1 MSEIDDTAPEERP
14 TAGLGDGAAERALV
28 RLVAGFQQLGTDAQL
43 AATGTGG
50 VLLDRLLA
58 MDLDDSDDATL
69 VEIVAAANRLA
80 ACAEALMA
88 QAAGVLSERESMNP
102 LALADVVTDVDSGE
116 RTAVAA
122 EKACTAPEELAVRL
136 GWTRNQCRDLV
147 RRGRLVST
155 HLLGTGEELRR
166 GTIDTGRSRA
176 ILDSLADVPWQ
187 VALAVEDQVLPTA
200 PSRTAGQLRRD
211 VARALIAVDPAE
223 AERRAERRRRCRRV
237 TRPRALPDETAAMTI
252 EGPAADVLALDTALQ
267 AAATAAKTCGDQ
279 RTVDQLRFD
288 ALATIAAE
296 ALATGHLGPEHL
308 ALPLAHTDGR
318 RPEIHVTVSLAHLL
332 PQSAAA
338 ASDAAA
344 GSGEAGAILRMATGP
359 PGTGRAEEANRVEWA
374 GAADEISL
382 EPPWRPPDDPVTD
395 TGPAI
400 DLDAVP
406 HLTGYGPITP
416 MTARALAAGGI
427 WRRLVTDPLSGRL
440 LDLGHTRYRPS
451 TPLADHVRARDQHCV
466 RPGCSAPA
474 RECQLDHTR
483 PWDHQEPAAGGSTSP
498 ANLGALCHRDHQ
510 VKTHGD
516 FQVVQSAPGEFEWTT
531 PTGHRYRRNVDGST
545 TQLSHGPEIPPC

>member
-14 TAGLGDGAAERALV
+14 AAGLGDGAAERALV

-102 LALADVVTDVDSGE
+102 LALADVVTDADSGE
-116 RTAVAA
+116 RTAAAA

-155 HLLGTGEELRR
+155 HLLGTGEALRR
-166 GTIDTGRSRA
+166 GTIDTGRARA

-252 EGPAADVLALDTALQ
+252 QGPAADVLALDTALQ
-267 AAATAAKTCGDQ
+267 AAATAAKTGGDQ
-279 RTVDQLRFD
+279 RTADQLRFD

-296 ALATGHLGPEHL
+296 ALATGHLGPERL

-332 PQSAAA
+332 PQHGAAA
-338 ASDAAA
+338 ADAADAA
-344 GSGEAGAILRMATGP
+344 GTADAADSADAGDEAGALRRMVTAP
-359 PGTGRAEEANRVEWA
+359 PGTGDGREAGGTA
-374 GAADEISL
+374 L
-382 EPPWRPPDDPVTD
+382 EAPWQHPDDPVTD

-400 DLDAVP
+400 DPDAVP
-406 HLTGYGPITP
+406 QLTGYGPITP

-427 WRRLVTDPLSGRL
+427 WRRLVTDPLSDRL
-440 LDLGHTRYRPS
+440 L
-451 TPLADHVRARDQHCV
+451 
-466 RPGCSAPA
+466 
-474 RECQLDHTR
+474 
-483 PWDHQEPAAGGSTSP
+483 
-498 ANLGALCHRDHQ
+498 
-510 VKTHGD
+510 
-516 FQVVQSAPGEFEWTT
+516 
-531 PTGHRYRRNVDGST
+531 
-545 TQLSHGPEIPPC
+545 

>member
-1 MSEIDDTAPEERP
+1 MSEIGDTTPEERP
-14 TAGLGDGAAERALV
+14 AAGPGNGAAERALV
-28 RLVAGFQQLGTDAQL
+28 RLVAGYQQLGTDAQL

-58 MDLDDSDDATL
+58 IDLDESDDGTL
-69 VEIVAAANRLA
+69 VEVVAAANRLA

-88 QAAGVLSERESMNP
+88 QAAGVLCERESMNP
-102 LALADVVTDVDSGE
+102 LALADVVTDADSGE

-166 GTIDTGRSRA
+166 GTIDTGRARA
-176 ILDSLADVPWQ
+176 ILDSLDDVPWQ

-211 VARALIAVDPAE
+211 VARALVAVDPAE
-223 AERRAERRRRCRRV
+223 AERRAERRRTCRRV

-267 AAATAAKTCGDQ
+267 AAAAAARAGGDP
-279 RTVDQLRFD
+279 RTPDQLRFD
-288 ALATIAAE
+288 ALATVAAE

-308 ALPLAHTDGR
+308 SLPLAHTDGR

-332 PQSAAA
+332 PQSGAAA
-338 ASDAAA
+338 AAAADAADEA
-344 GSGEAGAILRMATGP
+344 GTLRRMVTAPPATDEGGEAG
-359 PGTGRAEEANRVEWA
+359 GTALEA
-374 GAADEISL
+374 
-382 EPPWRPPDDPVTD
+382 PWRHPDDPVTD

-400 DLDAVP
+400 DPDAVP

-451 TPLADHVRARDQHCV
+451 APLADHVRARDQHCV

-474 RECQLDHTR
+474 RDCQLDHTR
-483 PWDHQEPAAGGSTSP
+483 PWDHQEPTAGGSTSP
-498 ANLGALCHRDHQ
+498 ANLGPLCHRDHQ

-516 FQVVQSAPGEFEWTT
+516 FQVVQTAPGEFEWTT
-531 PTGHRYRRNVDGST
+531 PTGHRYRRNVDGSS
-545 TQLSHGPEIPPC
+545 TQLSPSPEIPPF

>member
-1 MSEIDDTAPEERP
+1 
-14 TAGLGDGAAERALV
+14 
-28 RLVAGFQQLGTDAQL
+28 
-43 AATGTGG
+43 
-50 VLLDRLLA
+50 
-58 MDLDDSDDATL
+58 
-69 VEIVAAANRLA
+69 
-80 ACAEALMA
+80 
-88 QAAGVLSERESMNP
+88 
-102 LALADVVTDVDSGE
+102 
-116 RTAVAA
+116 
-122 EKACTAPEELAVRL
+122 
-136 GWTRNQCRDLV
+136 
-147 RRGRLVST
+147 
-155 HLLGTGEELRR
+155 
-166 GTIDTGRSRA
+166 
-176 ILDSLADVPWQ
+176 
-187 VALAVEDQVLPTA
+187 
-200 PSRTAGQLRRD
+200 RRD
-211 VARALIAVDPAE
+211 VARARIAVDPAE

-267 AAATAAKTCGDQ
+267 AAATAAKAGGDQ

-296 ALATGHLGPEHL
+296 ALATGHLGPEHR

-332 PQSAAA
+332 PQNGAAA
-338 ASDAAA
+338 ADA
-344 GSGEAGAILRMATGP
+344 
-359 PGTGRAEEANRVEWA
+359 A
-374 GAADEISL
+374 GAADAGDEAGALRRMVTAPPGSDDGREAGGTAL
-382 EPPWRPPDDPVTD
+382 EAPWRHPDDPVTE

-427 WRRLVTDPLSGRL
+427 WRRLVTDPLSGGL

-498 ANLGALCHRDHQ
+498 ANLGALCHRDH
-510 VKTHGD
+510 
-516 FQVVQSAPGEFEWTT
+516 
-531 PTGHRYRRNVDGST
+531 
-545 TQLSHGPEIPPC
+545 